1 MKTVWKIK
9 PVWTAVI
16 LNDILKIAA
25 AKPVGPNCSIKPLS
39 IVLND
44 NE

>member
-1 MKTVWKIK
+1 MNPDWK
-9 PVWTAVI
+9 AVR
-16 LNDILKIAA
+16 LNAKLKIEAA
-25 AKPVGPNCSIKPLS
+25 NPVGPNCSINPLS